1 MNTANKIEI
10 YTTKNCSFCKKAK
23 LLLEKYEVF
32 SEIDVEDEYKREL
45 MTKRSNGL
53 RTVPQVFINDEHI
66 GGYEQLKLLDQN
78 KGLIKL
84 LK

>member
-53 RTVPQVFINDEHI
+53 RTVPQVFINDKHI
-66 GGYEQLKLLDQN
+66 GGYEQLKILEQN
-78 KGLIKL
+78 NILIKL